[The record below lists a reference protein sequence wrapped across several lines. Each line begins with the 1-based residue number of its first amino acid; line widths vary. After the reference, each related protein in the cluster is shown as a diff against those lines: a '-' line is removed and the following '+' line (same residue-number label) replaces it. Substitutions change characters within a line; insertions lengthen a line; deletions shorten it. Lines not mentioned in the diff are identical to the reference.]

1 MGMPKNG
8 YEVNI
13 ENYGLGTEE
22 WDSSFPKR
30 ALEARY
36 QTLLKDVKIRRYA
49 EYLGEM
55 LHIRGNVYKET
66 FSFSNFC
73 LI

>member
-1 MGMPKNG
+1 MKKNREFWFG
-8 YEVNI
+8 NRRMR
-13 ENYGLGTEE
+13 
-22 WDSSFPKR
+22 SSFPKR
-30 ALEARY
+30 ALEARN

-55 LHIRGNVYKET
+55 LHIRGNVYKEN
-66 FSFSNFC
+66 FSFSHFY